1 LFWYRQTV
9 LADIDISEPA
19 SLIGDRTRAAF
30 LMALSEE
37 RALPAGE
44 LARRAG
50 VTPSTASIQLAK
62 LVDGGLLTAEQN
74 GRHRYYSLADPAIAA
89 AIESLAVISPRRP
102 ATSLKQVRIGSD
114 LQAARTCYDHLAG
127 ELGVALF
134 DALLRERLLSRDLE
148 PTKKGSRRLGEL
160 GVDVETAAAR
170 RRALARRCLDW
181 SERRD
186 HLAGALGAAIANR
199 FFELGWIERMPSSR
213 AVRVTDAGRRGLRRE
228 LAVRLG

>member
-1 LFWYRQTV
+1 V

-19 SLIGDRTRAAF
+19 SLIGDPTRATF

-62 LVDGGLLTAEQN
+62 LVDGGLLTVEEN
-74 GRHRYYSLADPAIAA
+74 GRHRYYSLAEPAIAA
-89 AIESLAVISPRRP
+89 AIESLAVIAPRQP
-102 ATSLKQVRIGSD
+102 ARSLKQARIGSD

-134 DALLRERLLSRDLE
+134 DALLRQRILARDLE
-148 PTKKGSRRLGEL
+148 PTRKGSRWLDEVGI
-160 GVDVETAAAR
+160 DVEAAAKSR
-170 RRALARRCLDW
+170 RPFARRCLDW

-186 HLAGALGAAIANR
+186 HLAGGLGAAIASR
-199 FFELGWIERMPSSR
+199 FFELGWVERTRSSR
-213 AVRVTDAGRRGLRRE
+213 AVRVTDDGRRGLERE

>member
-1 LFWYRQTV
+1 V

-19 SLIGDRTRAAF
+19 SLIGDPTRSSF

-50 VTPSTASIQLAK
+50 VTASTASIQLAK
-62 LVDGGLLTAEQN
+62 LVDGGLLTVEQN

-102 ATSLKQVRIGSD
+102 ATSLRQARIGSD
-114 LQAARTCYDHLAG
+114 LHAARTCYDHLAG

-134 DALLRERLLSRDLE
+134 DALFRERLLSGDLE

-160 GVDVETAAAR
+160 GVDVERAAAG
-170 RRALARRCLDW
+170 RRAFARRCLDW

-199 FFELGWIERMPSSR
+199 FFELGWIERTASSR
-213 AVRVTDAGRRGLRRE
+213 AVRVTDAGRRGLERE